1 MREFPEKF
9 AGKRAQVKFGLPVAK
24 LGTRPTKKSVQIS
37 RVNVECLCSWHARCF
52 SKPRGMQIMFQLD
65 TLSD

>member
-37 RVNVECLCSWHARCF
+37 RVNVECLALGTRAVFQSLVGCKSCF
-52 SKPRGMQIMFQLD
+52 S
-65 TLSD
+65 